1 LTAKHSLNQMV
12 MRNKPVLFGILLWM
26 CCIAVLTSCNR
37 KPKEVLTE
45 NEYYVCSMD
54 PQVLEKQPGMCPICK
69 MPLAKTT
76 IDKNQINII
85 KLNAEQKK
93 LANVKVDT
101 VRISS
106 IGKETV
112 LNGVF
117 AINESGTEQ
126 ISSRVNGRIEKLYHK
141 VLGEEIKIG
150 EPIYDIYSRQLMLA
164 EDEYLIAIEKSK
176 LLGGVSVI
184 RAAKNK
190 LLLLGLSGNQIA
202 ELEKRKQ
209 SKITTTV
216 YSKVSGTIT
225 EISIKQGDNVN
236 EGTKIFKLADL
247 NTLWVEAQ
255 VYSDELDLLGA
266 GKKVEIIPEGMPEE
280 VTEGEITFINPELQ
294 NASKINLVRIQVD
307 NSRKKFKPGMQ
318 VYVTIH
324 SDEKQAI
331 VLPVDAVIREA
342 KHSTVWIQNAEGGF
356 ESRMVETGI
365 ENNNKLEIVS
375 GLQEGEIVVV
385 SGAYLINSEY
395 VFKRGMMP
403 MADMEG
409 MKMPARPSSASGMEE
424 MQMPARPPGGDTT
437 QSNHKK

>member
-1 LTAKHSLNQMV
+1 MS
-12 MRNKPVLFGILLWM
+12 
-26 CCIAVLTSCNR
+26 CSAVLTSCNR
-37 KPKEVLTE
+37 KPKEVLAE

-101 VRISS
+101 VRVSS

-141 VLGEEIKIG
+141 VLGKEIKIG

-164 EDEYLIAIEKSK
+164 EDEYLIAVEKSK

-190 LLLLGLSGNQIA
+190 LLLLGLLGNQIA

-255 VYSDELDLLGA
+255 IYSDELDLLGA

-403 MADMEG
+403 MADM
-409 MKMPARPSSASGMEE
+409 KMDDMPMEK
-424 MQMPARPPGGDTT
+424 MN
-437 QSNHKK
+437 QSH